1 MLLHYRRYQ
10 LIEITPRHVSS
21 PVNLLHISRTTFP
34 KNNSGGLL
42 LITENISLVI
52 LASTF
57 LNMKSF
63 ASSFLGVQRESPMS
77 NSEKSFLKHICLVK
91 LPSHIQRGERFITVV
106 HKKLFMSPPKHTDSQ
121 LTTTLDKNPSYF
133 FSGGSQ
139 QLTVVKPLFPQISLT
154 CYKYTLIKIFI
165 G

>member
-63 ASSFLGVQRESPMS
+63 ASSFLGV
-77 NSEKSFLKHICLVK
+77 
-91 LPSHIQRGERFITVV
+91 
-106 HKKLFMSPPKHTDSQ
+106 
-121 LTTTLDKNPSYF
+121 
-133 FSGGSQ
+133 
-139 QLTVVKPLFPQISLT
+139 
-154 CYKYTLIKIFI
+154 
-165 G
+165 